1 LSVEYLDVG
10 DPLTAEELEEKE
22 RLLEDVSELYVVEK
36 IYVGFLF

>member
-1 LSVEYLDVG
+1 VG